1 MTISN
6 NYQSDIIDFQI
17 EQIEELNR
25 LFEAL
30 TLEIQNTN
38 RVTDQVNFAQV
49 INHWLP
55 ATPPNNLIRPFIRGE
70 FVRIISRNRFG
81 QRGIIQR
88 FTRHRVV
95 LIIPGVSHP
104 IYRSFTSIEHIE

>member
-1 MTISN
+1 MTISDN
-6 NYQSDIIDFQI
+6 FQSDIIDYQI
-17 EQIEELNR
+17 EQIEELNH
-25 LFEAL
+25 LIADL
-30 TLEIQNTN
+30 TLEIQNT
-38 RVTDQVNFAQV
+38 RHATDHINFAQI

-55 ATPPNNLIRPFIRGE
+55 ENQPNISNRAFIRGE

-104 IYRSFTSIEHIE
+104 IYRSFTNIEHIE